1 MPRKREQVRLP
12 DAAPTAAVWR
22 SARFEID
29 EGRRELRVGG
39 RPVELESKPFDLLLM
54 LARHGEQVVTRE
66 SLLETVWRGRVLSDS
81 ALAKCVS
88 KLRMALGDERQETVL
103 TVHGIGYR
111 LGLPVQRVTAAA
123 APAAEPPAAPQA
135 ATTPAAG
142 ALLSL
147 VLGQAIGTIRYG
159 DSLGARIRAGDAL
172 EIGAALEGWLQRG
185 AAAGD
190 TPALLE
196 QAAAMIEARF
206 GARPEI
212 YGPTSLNL
220 AAGLQNLGRRDT
232 AQALLLRA
240 LKRIETQASP
250 LTLDLRVQLA
260 DLSLELGQYDEAERL
275 LRQVMIEAEAWY
287 GSRSTA
293 MLDARQGLA
302 ALDLER
308 EHAVQAEERLRALL
322 ADVER
327 WYPQNE
333 ERASTVRWQ
342 LARALLLRGELDEAG
357 QLLDSVIRRWGL
369 RFDLGSAVYHELRL
383 SVSLLRRLQ
392 GRLDEAQQIV
402 DQLLQRTA
410 TSAPET
416 HRVRLLALQQRALLA
431 LRRGQAEQ
439 ARHDLESARADSLRY
454 FGATHPQTQRIA
466 VELQRLQ

>member
-1 MPRKREQVRLP
+1 MSRKRERVQIP
-12 DAAPTAAVWR
+12 DAAPAAAVWR
-22 SARFEID
+22 CAHFEID

-39 RPVELESKPFDLLLM
+39 RAVELEAKPFDLLLM
-54 LARHGEQVVTRE
+54 LARHGEQLVSRE
-66 SLLETVWRGRVLSDS
+66 ALLKVVWRGRMLSDS

-88 KLRMALGDERQETVL
+88 KLRMAMGDEDQRWVL

-111 LGLPVQRVTAAA
+111 LGLPLERVAPGVQPAVPAPA
-123 APAAEPPAAPQA
+123 APAAV
-135 ATTPAAG
+135 

-159 DSLGARIRAGDAL
+159 DSLGARIRPGDAL
-172 EIGAALEGWLQRG
+172 EVGGAIEQWLQQGATGDTAALLQ
-185 AAAGD
+185 
-190 TPALLE
+190 
-196 QAAAMIEARF
+196 QAAALIETRYSE
-206 GARPEI
+206 RPEI
-212 YGPTSLNL
+212 YGPTSINL

-240 LKRIETQASP
+240 LRRIETQASP

-260 DLSLELGQYDEAERL
+260 HLSLELGQYDEAERL

-308 EHAVQAEERLRALL
+308 EQGAQAEERLRSLL

-327 WYPQNE
+327 WYPQSE

-357 QLLDSVIRRWGL
+357 RLLDSVIRRWGL
-369 RFDLGSAVYHELRL
+369 RFDLDSAVYHELRL
-383 SVSLLRRLQ
+383 TMSLLRRLQ
-392 GRLDEAQQIV
+392 GRLDEAQQII

-410 TSAPET
+410 ANAPDT
-416 HRVRLLALQQRALLA
+416 HRVRLLALQQRARLA
-431 LRRGQAEQ
+431 LQRGEPRL
-439 ARHDLESARADSLRY
+439 ARLDLESAREDSLRY
-454 FGATHPQTQRIA
+454 FGTVHPQTQRIA
-466 VELQRLQ
+466 AELQTLG